1 MASKVTSVTTKSNR
15 DLGETEFNIVSEDFG
30 RENIQLSWK
39 DLSYSVRLKNSTRM
53 ILKSS
58 TGHANPG
65 EILAVMGSSGCGKT
79 TLLSLISNQ
88 FFLSNKVTVTGS
100 VMMNGENIKNYDYTA
115 YARYVM
121 QEDIL
126 MPTLTPREA
135 IEFSIRLKSNRSKNE
150 RKNKVNEV
158 IEELNLQ
165 KCQYTV
171 VGGLINK
178 GLSGGERKRVSI
190 ALEII
195 SDPTI
200 IILDEP
206 TSGLDS
212 VSALMVIK
220 LLKKMA
226 LTGRTVV
233 FTIHQPSRVIFDL
246 FDRLILMV
254 AGNFVYQGPAN
265 RSKKYFDKQG
275 FVCNSHTNP
284 ADHFMRIL
292 YVADSANLSEDE
304 NTRVNSMIQTYSLNQ
319 SGDIKK
325 DFDKIKD
332 THKAYVAG
340 FFIQF
345 FVLLKRAW
353 INSYRNP
360 FLMGT
365 KAFEC
370 ISLGILVILVYHDLG
385 FDRKEVDNRKGVLYY
400 SAMSLVALG
409 SLSNCM
415 TFPIEKPLFLKD
427 YKENQYGV
435 TAYYF
440 SKIISELPSQIIPS
454 ALYVIVHYHAVN
466 LNTERPS
473 KFFIN
478 LGFSVY
484 AHIIAS
490 LIGNLAGV
498 ISPSIVAAITIG
510 PGVIVPFMMYG
521 GYYSNDE
528 SYPKAFA
535 WLSDVSPFSHYYEAL
550 CLNEFK
556 GLDMD
561 EGLNP
566 LGDLNFAGKLW
577 TRAVY
582 LMCIMIGLI
591 VLSLLVLKF
600 TAERSKNK

>member
-1 MASKVTSVTTKSNR
+1 MASKVTAVTTKSNR
-15 DLGETEFNIVSEDFG
+15 DLGDTEFIINSEEFG

-39 DLSYSVRLKNSTRM
+39 DLSYSVKLKDSTRM
-53 ILKSS
+53 ILKPA

-88 FFLSNKVTVTGS
+88 VFLTNKVTVTGS
-100 VMMNGENIKNYDYTA
+100 VFMNGESIKNYDYTA

-135 IEFSIRLKSNRSKNE
+135 IEFSIRLKSNRSKSD
-150 RKNKVNEV
+150 RKEKVNEV

-171 VGGLINK
+171 IGGIINK

-195 SDPTI
+195 SDPSI

-226 LTGRTVV
+226 NSGRTVV
-233 FTIHQPSRVIFDL
+233 FTLHQPSRAIFDM

-265 RSKKYFDKQG
+265 RSKDFFDKQG
-275 FVCNSHTNP
+275 YVCNAQTNP
-284 ADHFMRIL
+284 ADHFMRML
-292 YVADSANLSEDE
+292 YVVDSANLSEDE
-304 NTRVNSMIQTYSLNQ
+304 NTRINSMIHSYAHSQ
-319 SGDIKK
+319 SGDPKK
-325 DFDKIKD
+325 EFEKIKD
-332 THKAYVAG
+332 THKAYIAG

-345 FVLLKRAW
+345 WVLLKRAW

-385 FDRKEVDNRKGVLYY
+385 YSRKEVDNRKGVLYY

-435 TAYYF
+435 AAYYF

-466 LNTERPS
+466 LNTESSS

-478 LGFSVY
+478 LGFSVF

-490 LIGNLAGV
+490 LIGSLAGV

-521 GYYSNDE
+521 GYYSNRD
-528 SYPKAFA
+528 SYPKSFA
-535 WLSDVSPFSHYYEAL
+535 WLADVSPFSHYYEAL
-550 CLNEFK
+550 CLNEFR

-561 EGLNP
+561 EGLDP
-566 LGDLNFAGKLW
+566 LGDLNFSGKLW
-577 TRAVY
+577 TRGVY
-582 LMCIMIGLI
+582 LMCIMIGLMF
-591 VLSLLVLKF
+591 VSLLVLKF
-600 TAERSKNK
+600 IGERSKNK